1 MTAMLTRAEA
11 LLNDPLVQAQE
22 QVAEAEK
29 RREQQVRFLANIAEG
44 TDARAFA
51 EHTLNEIERTIV
63 LGRMHLELIRHL
75 LG

>member
-29 RREQQVRFLANIAEG
+29 RREQQVRFLADIAEG
-44 TDARAFA
+44 TDARASPS
-51 EHTLNEIERTIV
+51 TR
-63 LGRMHLELIRHL
+63 
-75 LG
+75 